1 MNEYK
6 IKTHSSGHKTSCFF
20 VWAIVSLCSLQY
32 YFFLADI
39 KFIHKLITELKAVW
53 QENKKVWRYLFIRL
67 FLKIS
72 PSFRGNSRT
81 FRCSKLEKDKKRIEQ
96 LFIYFCFF
104 YTLRCIIFIVSRL
117 WWEAEW
123 NYRGSV
129 KCKNKSKKQLFWHI
143 KEQKSAE
150 KAQLWKKRSAIWG
163 CIKRSTRLSRSD

>member
-1 MNEYK
+1 MSKLNRASMNEYK

-81 FRCSKLEKDKKRIEQ
+81 FRCSKLEKDKKNRTAFH
-96 LFIYFCFF
+96 LLLFF
-104 YTLRCIIFIVSRL
+104 YTLRCIIFIISRL

-129 KCKNKSKKQLFWHI
+129 KCKNKSKK
-143 KEQKSAE
+143 
-150 KAQLWKKRSAIWG
+150 
-163 CIKRSTRLSRSD
+163 

>member
-1 MNEYK
+1 MNTRLRPIQVVTKPAVSY
-6 IKTHSSGHKTSCFF
+6 FF
-20 VWAIVSLCSLQY
+20 VRAIVSLCSLQY

-67 FLKIS
+67 FLKIP

-104 YTLRCIIFIVSRL
+104 THWDASFLL
-117 WWEAEW
+117 
-123 NYRGSV
+123 SV
-129 KCKNKSKKQLFWHI
+129 GFG
-143 KEQKSAE
+143 E
-150 KAQLWKKRSAIWG
+150 K
-163 CIKRSTRLSRSD
+163 LSGITEEV